1 MSRLD
6 WTHLSNNALAV
17 VPILVGGITIFLA
30 LGAIVIWWMRS
41 PVHRQRCGELTLI
54 GAFLWALLAVIPMPR
69 LLPQWRVDMQ
79 QPAEVE
85 TTREVQASRPDL
97 EVAAAETA
105 SLAPERELVTVDL
118 NTIEGRDR
126 LAEFKALLHE
136 GLPSADEAA
145 PASTAPVAS
154 VITLPGP
161 HNPRALEVGGINV
174 LSPVVDETLAAATS
188 PPAVRIP
195 WLLIAAVLYLSGAV
209 LCTAWLL
216 IGQWWL
222 SRIHRSRLQMEP
234 WLSQLF
240 DRVVPYDTHRRLRLI
255 VSDRCSRA
263 LSWGIWRPTVVLPV
277 SLCRPENESQ
287 IETVLLHE
295 LGHVAQRDAWSN
307 LLICLTL
314 PVLYPHPVFW
324 WLRIQMRLSAELLAD
339 DWAAQQTGKTEYVEE
354 LVALA
359 KVTTGRGILL
369 PGVTG
374 VFSSPSQFYRR
385 MNMLLTREEPLATR
399 PSRAWRCLSLGL
411 CAGTVVLAT
420 ALAGI
425 HPAIGQQESAPDV
438 PAVVADPNEAVA
450 QEKPA
455 EPKATEPKAEE
466 PKPSEPKATE
476 EVVQPVPPPAKPA
489 APSELPPPTAARP
502 QPGVGPTAPVSPV
515 VDKANAEEKAQL
527 LADLRRIQE
536 RLRQLGMN
544 DQLISVAPSR
554 LVTTARSVAKD
565 GKNTIVYE
573 TWTIDENGRQQKLV
587 SSTEGQPQ
595 TKPGKP
601 AAPKIPPGVTIY
613 EAKVVDGKAVVQGF
627 IFDRNG
633 VKREL
638 KGSDISGQ
646 VVSEVVPPGKGAVPP
661 VSPQGVTGLIVP
673 PIPTTP
679 PLPLAL
685 DFGFPVLPRPA
696 DPNSIQTTGRPTP
709 HPTIDEQGRVTGQQ
723 PLDLVSLATSYAD
736 AVGALDLAKATLSDV
751 QTLSDKRAVSTRE
764 LRTAEI
770 GLKTAERKEKL
781 LRRIIE
787 SALENAKQAYE
798 FKAANY
804 KKGYVPQSDYESA
817 ASRVKVL
824 SEILQSA
831 SDSDAPA
838 KEAKPEPSD
847 ANTIRN

>member
-6 WTHLSNNALAV
+6 WTHLSNNVLAV
-17 VPILVGGITIFLA
+17 ALLLVGGITLFLA

-79 QPAEVE
+79 QPAGVE
-85 TTREVQASRPDL
+85 TSRDVPASRPDL
-97 EVAAAETA
+97 EVAAAGDA
-105 SLAPERELVTVDL
+105 SLAAERELLTVDL

-126 LAEFKALLHE
+126 LAEFQALLHE
-136 GLPSADEAA
+136 GLPRADEAA
-145 PASTAPVAS
+145 PASIAPVAA
-154 VITLPGP
+154 VTTLPGP
-161 HNPRALEVGGINV
+161 HNPRALEVGGIDA
-174 LSPVVDETLAAATS
+174 LSPAMDEPPAAATS
-188 PPAVRIP
+188 PPAARIP

-209 LCTAWLL
+209 LCSAWLL

-222 SRIHRSRLQMEP
+222 SQIHRSRLQMEP

-255 VSDRCSRA
+255 VSDRCGRA

-277 SLCRPENESQ
+277 SMCRPENESQ

-314 PVLYPHPVFW
+314 PVLYPHPLFW
-324 WLRIQMRLSAELLAD
+324 WLRVQMRLSAELLAD

-399 PSRAWRCLSLGL
+399 PSLAWRCLSLGL

-438 PAVVADPNEAVA
+438 PAVVAPTSDAAP

-455 EPKATEPKAEE
+455 EPKAEAPETEEL
-466 PKPSEPKATE
+466 KPSAPKATE
-476 EVVQPVPPPAKPA
+476 EVVQPVPPPAVPPVPA
-489 APSELPPPTAARP
+489 VLP
-502 QPGVGPTAPVSPV
+502 QPGVAPTPPVSPIV
-515 VDKANAEEKAQL
+515 EKANAEEKAKL
-527 LADLRRIQE
+527 LAELQKIQE
-536 RLRQLGMN
+536 RLRQLGFN
-544 DQLISVAPSR
+544 DQPITVGPPR
-554 LVTTARSVAKD
+554 LTTTARAALKD
-565 GKNTIVYE
+565 GKKTVVYE

-587 SSTEGQPQ
+587 STTEGEPQ
-595 TKPGKP
+595 ATPGKP
-601 AAPKIPPGVTIY
+601 ATTKIPPGVTIY
-613 EAKVVDGKAVVQGF
+613 EAKIVDGKAVLQGF

-638 KGSDISGQ
+638 KGADMTGQ
-646 VVSEVVPPGKGAVPP
+646 GLAVTVPPGKGAAPAVG
-661 VSPQGVTGLIVP
+661 PQGVAELVV
-673 PIPTTP
+673 PTTP
-679 PLPLAL
+679 PVPLAL
-685 DFGFPVLPRPA
+685 DFGFPVPPSPA
-696 DPNSIQTTGRPTP
+696 DPNSIQTANRPTP
-709 HPTIDEQGRVTGQQ
+709 HATIDEQGRVAGQQ
-723 PLDLVSLATSYAD
+723 QLDLVSLATSYAD
-736 AVGALDLAKATLSDV
+736 ALGALDLAKVTLSDV

-787 SALENAKQAYE
+787 SALESAKKDYE

-804 KKGYVPQSDYESA
+804 KKGYVPQSHYENA
-817 ASRVKVL
+817 ANRVKVL

-831 SDSDAPA
+831 SETNTPA
-838 KEAKPEPSD
+838 KEAKPEASD